1 MCAHNG
7 AIWTSADG
15 VQSSNPSP
23 IYSDVAQ
30 FNMSVLTR
38 YSSWLSNAPWGVDRF
53 RPRSLDETMAS
64 IFEFWNLLDAIMRQH
79 STIPWMYGYVREL
92 QAWHTVQLVRSMPQ
106 THLQMVLV
114 LRVP

>member
-1 MCAHNG
+1 
-7 AIWTSADG
+7 
-15 VQSSNPSP
+15 
-23 IYSDVAQ
+23 
-30 FNMSVLTR
+30 MSVLTR

-92 QAWHTVQLVRSMPQ
+92 QAWHMVQLVRS
-106 THLQMVLV
+106 TD
-114 LRVP
+114 RVQCWSGNLFKITAVYTGVPSRANKFGTY